1 MNKIGK
7 FIVFSGFFVGLL
19 LVMLAND
26 IYG

>member
-1 MNKIGK
+1 MNKIGR

-26 IYG
+26 IYS